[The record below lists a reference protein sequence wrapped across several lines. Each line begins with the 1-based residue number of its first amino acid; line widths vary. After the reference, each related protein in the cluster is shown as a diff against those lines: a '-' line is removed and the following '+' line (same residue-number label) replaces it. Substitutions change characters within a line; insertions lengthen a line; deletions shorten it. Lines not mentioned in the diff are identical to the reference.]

1 MDRTESLTPLSRP
14 DDTARG
20 SPDLAAPVIS
30 LRGAALAYGDRVL
43 WRDLDLDVEPGEF
56 LAVLGPNG
64 SGKTSLLR
72 VLLGR
77 QQLTAG
83 SLTVLGRAPRC
94 GSRHIGYVPQ
104 QKSLP
109 AHTMLRGRDLVQLG
123 VDGHR
128 WGLRLARRTVRR
140 RVDDILAS
148 VGATPYADVPVGRL
162 SGGEQQ
168 RIRIA
173 QALATDPRILL
184 CDEPLLSLDL
194 QHQRTV
200 TALVDRR
207 RRSANTAIVFVTH
220 EINPVLGLVD
230 RVLYLAQGG
239 FRIGPPE
246 EVMTSATLSRLYGT
260 QVDVVRVR
268 DRIVVVGA
276 PDAATVHHHARG
288 PNGDG
293 PNGGALNGGGRP

>member
-1 MDRTESLTPLSRP
+1 M
-14 DDTARG
+14 
-20 SPDLAAPVIS
+20 IS

-43 WRDLDLDVEPGEF
+43 WSGLDLAVRPGEF

-77 QQLTAG
+77 QPLTAG
-83 SLTVLGRAPRC
+83 TLTVLGGPAHR

-109 AHTMLRGRDLVQLG
+109 AHTMLRARDLVRLG
-123 VDGHR
+123 LEGHR
-128 WGLRLARRTVRR
+128 WGLPLAPGAVRR
-140 RVDDILAS
+140 RVEKLLES
-148 VGATPYADVPVGRL
+148 VGALPYADTPVGLL

-168 RIRIA
+168 RLRIA
-173 QALATDPRILL
+173 QALANDPRILL
-184 CDEPLLSLDL
+184 CDEPLLSLDP

-207 RRSANTAIVFVTH
+207 RRAADTAVVFVTH

-230 RVLYLAQGG
+230 RVLYLAPGG
-239 FRIGPPE
+239 FRIGPPD
-246 EVMTSATLSRLYGT
+246 EVMTTATLSRLYGT
-260 QVDVVRVR
+260 RVDVVRVR
-268 DRIVVVGA
+268 DRVVVVGA
-276 PDAATVHHHARG
+276 PDAAAVHHVAGR
-288 PNGDG
+288 
-293 PNGGALNGGGRP
+293 ANGGGQL

>member
-1 MDRTESLTPLSRP
+1 MDRAQAPSPAAAPLSP
-14 DDTARG
+14 PAVAADSTAT
-20 SPDLAAPVIS
+20 PVAS
-30 LRGAALAYGDRVL
+30 LRGAALSYGDRVL
-43 WRDLDLDVEPGEF
+43 WQDLDLDVWPGEF

-77 QQLTAG
+77 QQPTAG
-83 SLTVLGRAPRC
+83 ALTVLGHPPRR
-94 GSRHIGYVPQ
+94 GGRHIGYVPQ

-109 AHTMLRGRDLVQLG
+109 AHTMLRARDLVRLG
-123 VDGHR
+123 LEGHR
-128 WGLRLARRTVRR
+128 WGLPLTPGTAHR
-140 RVDDILAS
+140 RVDELLES
-148 VGATPYADVPVGRL
+148 VGATSYADVPVGRL

-168 RIRIA
+168 RVRIA

-207 RRSANTAIVFVTH
+207 RRTAGTAVVFVTH

-230 RVLYLAQGG
+230 RVLYLARGG
-239 FRIGPPE
+239 HRIGPPD
-246 EVMTSATLSRLYGT
+246 EVMTTSALSRLYGT
-260 QVDVVRVR
+260 HVDVVRVHG
-268 DRIVVVGA
+268 RIVVVGA
-276 PDAATVHHHARG
+276 PDAVPVHHPTGG
-288 PNGDG
+288 P
-293 PNGGALNGGGRP
+293 NGGGRP

>member
-1 MDRTESLTPLSRP
+1 MDRTEAVAPLARP
-14 DDTARG
+14 DDRETT
-20 SPDLAAPVIS
+20 PAAPVIRM
-30 LRGAALAYGDRVL
+30 RGAALAYGDRVL
-43 WRDLDLDVEPGEF
+43 WRGLDLDVWPGEF

-72 VLLGR
+72 VMLGR

-83 SLTVLGRAPRC
+83 SLTVLGRAPRR
-94 GSRHIGYVPQ
+94 GGRHIGYVPQ

-109 AHTMLRGRDLVQLG
+109 AHTMLRARDLVRLG
-123 VDGHR
+123 MEGHR
-128 WGLRLARRTVRR
+128 WGLSLLPGVTRR
-140 RVDDILAS
+140 RVDELLES
-148 VGATPYADVPVGRL
+148 VGAMAYARVPVGSL

-168 RIRIA
+168 RVRVA

-200 TALVDRR
+200 TRLVDRR
-207 RRSANTAIVFVTH
+207 RRDAATAVVFVTH

-239 FRIGPPE
+239 FRIGRPD
-246 EVMTSATLSRLYGT
+246 EVLTTSTLSQLYGT
-260 QVDVVRVR
+260 QVDVVRVGG
-268 DRIVVVGA
+268 RIIVAGA
-276 PDAATVHHHARG
+276 PDAATAQHH
-288 PNGDG
+288 PDG
-293 PNGGALNGGGRP
+293 PNGGGGS

>member
-1 MDRTESLTPLSRP
+1 MDRTEAVTPLFRP
-14 DDTARG
+14 GPSARESAPTA
-20 SPDLAAPVIS
+20 PLIS

-43 WRDLDLDVEPGEF
+43 WRGLDLDVRPGEF

-72 VLLGR
+72 VILGR

-83 SLTVLGRAPRC
+83 SLMVLGRAPRR
-94 GSRHIGYVPQ
+94 GGTHIGYVPQ

-109 AHTMLRGRDLVQLG
+109 AHTMLRARDLVQLG
-123 VDGHR
+123 LDGHR
-128 WGLRLARRTVRR
+128 WGLSLTHCALHR
-140 RVDDILAS
+140 RVDGILAS
-148 VGATPYADVPVGRL
+148 VGAMPFADVPVGRL

-173 QALATDPRILL
+173 QALATDPRIML

-194 QHQRTV
+194 QYQRTV
-200 TALVDRR
+200 TDLVDGRR
-207 RRSANTAIVFVTH
+207 RAAGTAVVFVTH

-230 RVLYLAQGG
+230 RVLYLAHGG
-239 FRIGPPE
+239 FRIGTPD
-246 EVMTSATLSRLYGT
+246 EVMTSSTLSQLYGT

-268 DRIVVVGA
+268 GRIVVIGA
-276 PDAATVHHHARG
+276 PDAATVHNHA
-288 PNGDG
+288 
-293 PNGGALNGGGRP
+293 GGANGGGRS

>member
-1 MDRTESLTPLSRP
+1 M
-14 DDTARG
+14 
-20 SPDLAAPVIS
+20 IS
-30 LRGAALAYGDRVL
+30 LRGAALAYGDRTL
-43 WRDLDLDVEPGEF
+43 WRDLDLDVLPGEF

-77 QQLTAG
+77 QPLTAG
-83 SLTVLGRAPRC
+83 TLAVLGGPAPR
-94 GSRHIGYVPQ
+94 GSSHIGYVPQ

-109 AHTMLRGRDLVQLG
+109 AHTMLRARDLVRLG
-123 VDGHR
+123 MEGHR
-128 WGLRLARRTVRR
+128 WGVSPAPGAIRR
-140 RVDDILAS
+140 RVDEILDS
-148 VGATPYADVPVGRL
+148 VGALPYADVPVGRL

-168 RIRIA
+168 RVRIA

-207 RRSANTAIVFVTH
+207 RRSAGTAVVFVTH

-230 RVLYLAQGG
+230 RVLYLAPGG
-239 FRIGPPE
+239 FRIGPPD
-246 EVMTSATLSRLYGT
+246 EVMTTATLSQLYGT
-260 QVDVVRVR
+260 EVDVLRVR
-268 DRIVVVGA
+268 GRIVVVGA
-276 PDAATVHHHARG
+276 PDAAAVHHHSGG
-288 PNGDG
+288 PNG
-293 PNGGALNGGGRP
+293 NGGGRP

>member
-1 MDRTESLTPLSRP
+1 MDRTEAEAVAPLSHP
-14 DDTARG
+14 GEAARG
-20 SPDLAAPVIS
+20 SAVRGEPVIS
-30 LRGAALAYGDRVL
+30 MRSAALAYGDRVL
-43 WRDLDLDVEPGEF
+43 WCDLDLDVRPGEF

-77 QQLTAG
+77 QQLTSG
-83 SLTVLGRAPRC
+83 SLTVLGRAPRR
-94 GSRHIGYVPQ
+94 GSSHIGYVPQ
-104 QKSLP
+104 TKSLP
-109 AHTMLRGRDLVQLG
+109 AHTMLRARDLVQLG
-123 VDGHR
+123 MDGHR
-128 WGLRLARRTVRR
+128 WGLSLAPRASRR

-168 RIRIA
+168 RVRIA

-200 TALVDRR
+200 TTLVDRR
-207 RRSANTAIVFVTH
+207 RSSADTAVVFVTH

-239 FRIGPPE
+239 FRIGPPD
-246 EVMTSATLSRLYGT
+246 EVMTSSSLSQLYGT

-268 DRIVVVGA
+268 GRIVVVGA
-276 PDAATVHHHARG
+276 PDAATVHNHG
-288 PNGDG
+288 NGRD
-293 PNGGALNGGGRP
+293 GGGRS